1 MLLIQGFVHGFICVN
16 REQLVG
22 ALEKSDLP
30 RAVTSHPDYDE
41 STYYGAIVPRVIV
54 AGTITRR
61 GVEPTWLTASNAL
74 VSKIISVGQIKVE
87 V

>member
-1 MLLIQGFVHGFICVN
+1 MKDNFFGFLYVSY

-30 RAVTSHPDYDE
+30 RAVTSHQDYDE
-41 STYYGAIVPRVIV
+41 GSYYGAIVPRVIV

-74 VSKIISVGQIKVE
+74 VSKIVVQDKV
-87 V
+87 